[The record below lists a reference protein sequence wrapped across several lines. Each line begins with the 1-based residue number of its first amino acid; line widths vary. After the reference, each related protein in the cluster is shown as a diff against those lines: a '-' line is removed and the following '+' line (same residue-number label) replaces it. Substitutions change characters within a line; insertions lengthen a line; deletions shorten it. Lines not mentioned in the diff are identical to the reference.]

1 MKSLDVRENIYQSE
15 KLPKET
21 LKIFKLKDSESSK
34 ESIKDKTLSVKF
46 NNSNQRPSTFS
57 SSKLSSIS
65 YISLNERRKTTEH
78 AKIIAKQAKEH
89 AQMQIKLLEQTFELE
104 KEKLR
109 EEALIAKENATVA
122 ELENYAISEPYDK
135 IRNISQVN

>member
-1 MKSLDVRENIYQSE
+1 MKSLDVKGNIYQPE
-15 KLPKET
+15 KWPNET
-21 LKIFKLKDSESSK
+21 LKIFKLKASESSI

-46 NNSNQRPSTFS
+46 NNSNQRPSISS

-65 YISLNERRKTTEH
+65 YISLNKRRKTTEH
-78 AKIIAKQAKEH
+78 TKLIAKQTEEH
-89 AQMQIKLLEQTFELE
+89 AQMQLKLLEQTFKLE

-109 EEALIAKENATVA
+109 EEALIAKENAAAA
-122 ELENYAISEPYDK
+122 ELENYAISEPNDK

>member
-21 LKIFKLKDSESSK
+21 LKIFKLKVSESSI

-46 NNSNQRPSTFS
+46 NNSNQKPSTFS

-78 AKIIAKQAKEH
+78 AKLIAKQTEEH
-89 AQMQIKLLEQTFELE
+89 AQMQIKLLEETFELE

-109 EEALIAKENATVA
+109 EEALISKENATA
-122 ELENYAISEPYDK
+122 TELENYAISEQYDK